1 MAPPPSPPNNVG
13 LLFEHLFTY
22 MINFSI
28 TAIRH
33 TSDRPPTAR
42 QAEKQ
47 TCGQTD
53 RQQATTK
60 KNIFVFLSKSDSE
73 YLSKLSKKFQQCL
86 GGRGDF
92 INIFVH

>member
-1 MAPPPSPPNNVG
+1 MAPPSPPNNVG
-13 LLFEHLFTY
+13 LFFEYLFTY

-60 KNIFVFLSKSDSE
+60 KNYFCFFI
-73 YLSKLSKKFQQCL
+73 KK
-86 GGRGDF
+86 
-92 INIFVH
+92 